1 MASGASRFAVEIA
14 AWVAGPWAAAELAGT
29 WIATIPTLIGLI
41 ALPGAFSTVGDKRQV
56 VVAVPGRVRLLI
68 ELVLIA
74 VAISSAFLV
83 WTPIGGIIVAVL
95 AALMLVTGEMVAQ
108 QQAARLAIAVQFDSG
123 QVEFTGLSVFQFG
136 KIGRTRRIRSIYATN
151 C

>member
-1 MASGASRFAVEIA
+1 MNPKNETKKFDNPLDTVASGASRFAVEIA

-29 WIATIPTLIGLI
+29 WIATIPTLIVLI

-83 WTPIGGIIVAVL
+83 WAPIGGIIVAVL
-95 AALMLVTGEMVAQ
+95 AALMLVTGFRRAKWLLSNRPPDWPLPSNSAQ
-108 QQAARLAIAVQFDSG
+108 
-123 QVEFTGLSVFQFG
+123 G
-136 KIGRTRRIRSIYATN
+136 K
-151 C
+151 

>member
-1 MASGASRFAVEIA
+1 
-14 AWVAGPWAAAELAGT
+14 
-29 WIATIPTLIGLI
+29 LI

-95 AALMLVTGEMVAQ
+95 AALMLVTGFRRAKW
-108 QQAARLAIAVQFDSG
+108 L
-123 QVEFTGLSVFQFG
+123 LSNRPPDCPLPSNSTQG
-136 KIGRTRRIRSIYATN
+136 K
-151 C
+151 

>member
-1 MASGASRFAVEIA
+1 MNPKNETKKFDNPLDTVASGASRFAVEIA

-29 WIATIPTLIGLI
+29 WIATIPTLIVLI

-95 AALMLVTGEMVAQ
+95 AALMLVTGFRRAKW
-108 QQAARLAIAVQFDSG
+108 L
-123 QVEFTGLSVFQFG
+123 LSNRPPGWPLPSNSTQG
-136 KIGRTRRIRSIYATN
+136 K
-151 C
+151 

>member
-1 MASGASRFAVEIA
+1 M
-14 AWVAGPWAAAELAGT
+14 
-29 WIATIPTLIGLI
+29 I

-95 AALMLVTGEMVAQ
+95 AALMLVT
-108 QQAARLAIAVQFDSG
+108 S
-123 QVEFTGLSVFQFG
+123 
-136 KIGRTRRIRSIYATN
+136 
-151 C
+151 

>member
-1 MASGASRFAVEIA
+1 MNPKNETEKFDNPLDTVASGASRFAVEIA
-14 AWVAGPWAAAELAGT
+14 AWVAGPWAAAGLAGT
-29 WIATIPTLIGLI
+29 WIATIPTLIVLI

-95 AALMLVTGEMVAQ
+95 AALMLVTGFRRAKW
-108 QQAARLAIAVQFDSG
+108 L
-123 QVEFTGLSVFQFG
+123 LSNRPPDWPLPSNSTQG
-136 KIGRTRRIRSIYATN
+136 K
-151 C
+151 

>member
-1 MASGASRFAVEIA
+1 MNPKNETKQFDNPLDTVASGASRFAVEIA

-29 WIATIPTLIGLI
+29 WIATIPTLIVLI

-95 AALMLVTGEMVAQ
+95 AALMLVTGFRRVKWLLSN
-108 QQAARLAIAVQFDSG
+108 RPPDWPLPSNSVQ
-123 QVEFTGLSVFQFG
+123 G
-136 KIGRTRRIRSIYATN
+136 K
-151 C
+151 

>member
-1 MASGASRFAVEIA
+1 MNPKNETKKNDNPLDTVASGASRFAVEIA

-29 WIATIPTLIGLI
+29 WIATIPTLIVLI

-95 AALMLVTGEMVAQ
+95 AALMLVTGFRRAKW
-108 QQAARLAIAVQFDSG
+108 L
-123 QVEFTGLSVFQFG
+123 LSNRPPDWPLPSNSTQG
-136 KIGRTRRIRSIYATN
+136 K
-151 C
+151 

>member
-1 MASGASRFAVEIA
+1 MNPKNETKKFDNPLDTVASGASRFAVEIA

-29 WIATIPTLIGLI
+29 WIATIPTLIVLI
-41 ALPGAFSTVGDKRQV
+41 ALPGAFPTVGDKRQV

-95 AALMLVTGEMVAQ
+95 AALMLVTGFRRAKW
-108 QQAARLAIAVQFDSG
+108 L
-123 QVEFTGLSVFQFG
+123 LSNRPPDWPLPSNSTQG
-136 KIGRTRRIRSIYATN
+136 K
-151 C
+151 